1 VRTTRR
7 RQLLGAVA
15 ALLAI
20 VAAVG
25 AAGSAA
31 KDKPHAAR
39 PMSPANHLAQ
49 IKHVVVIYEENHSFD
64 NLYGGW
70 EGVDGLAGADQA
82 HTTQVDQNGTPFACL
97 LQNDVNLT
105 TPPLSA
111 SCNSTS
117 AFTNAPFTIDTI
129 IPASATTCPRPVGA
143 FAAHGFANGT
153 GLPGGCTEDIVHRY
167 YQEQYQLDGGKQD
180 RYVTGSD
187 AVGLTMGH
195 YDTKSLPV
203 YQYLHGKNA
212 PHYAIADR
220 FFQGAF
226 GGSFLNHQVLV
237 AAQAP
242 VWAGADNSGGP
253 NDFHSVVDANGMPN
267 NYPLY
272 ASPLGKSVVDA
283 METASCNPPAGRPP
297 TPASVTCGDYAVN
310 TTQPFYQPYSPGTA
324 DARRLPPLTS
334 ANIGDELSA
343 KGVDWAWYSGGW
355 SNADGDVG
363 APGWTNGNGPSCSDR
378 QANPK
383 STYPNCPDVLF
394 QYHHQP
400 FNYFASYAPGTPARK
415 AHLQDEV
422 AFFDLAN
429 GSMKTTCNLKQV
441 SFVKP
446 LGEENEH
453 PGYTSESAG
462 SNHLVDLLR
471 AIEGSACAKD
481 TLVIVTYDEFG
492 GQWDHVPPPGQGS
505 ATPGPHDKWGP
516 GSRIPALIVAPN
528 LPGRFVVDQTEHDTT
543 SILSTLEHRFGLAP
557 LTDRDRAVPDLSSV
571 WSAKVKVVA
580 K

>member
-1 VRTTRR
+1 MRITA
-7 RQLLGAVA
+7 AV
-15 ALLAI
+15 LVLI
-20 VAAVG
+20 VAAVA

-31 KDKPHAAR
+31 KSKPKPPPSAAQ
-39 PMSPANHLAQ
+39 HLSQ
-49 IKHVVVIYEENHSFD
+49 IKHIVVIYEENHSFD

-70 EGVDGLAGADQA
+70 EGVDGLSKADQA
-82 HTTQVDQNGTPFACL
+82 HTTQVDQAGAPLACL
-97 LQNDVNLT
+97 PQNDVNLT
-105 TPPLSA
+105 VPPLTA
-111 SCNSTS
+111 SCNATS
-117 AFTNAPFTIDTI
+117 AFKNSPFLIDQF
-129 IPASATTCPRPVGA
+129 IPASATTCPKPVGA
-143 FAAHGFANGT
+143 FAAHGFLNGT

-180 RYVTGSD
+180 RYATGSD
-187 AVGLTMGH
+187 AVGLVMGH
-195 YDTKSLPV
+195 YDTKSLPI

-212 PHYAIADR
+212 PHYAIDDR

-226 GGSFLNHQVLV
+226 GGSFLNHQILV
-237 AAQAP
+237 AATAP
-242 VWAGADNSGGP
+242 VWKNADNAGDA
-253 NDFHSVVDANGMPN
+253 NDFHSVVDANGFPN

-272 ASPLGKSVVDA
+272 TSPLGTKVIDS
-283 METASCNPPAGRPP
+283 METASCSPPAGRPA
-297 TPASVTCGDYAVN
+297 TPAGVTCGDFAVN

-383 STYPNCPDVLF
+383 STYPNCPDVDF
-394 QYHHQP
+394 QFHHQA
-400 FNYFASYAPGTPARK
+400 FNYWASYAPGTAARK
-415 AHLQDEV
+415 THLLDESEFFSV
-422 AFFDLAN
+422 AQSSTKSA
-429 GSMKTTCNLKQV
+429 CNLKQV

-453 PGYTSESAG
+453 PGYASESAG
-462 SNHLVDLLR
+462 SNHLVELLR
-471 AIEGSACAKD
+471 SIEGSACAKD
-481 TLVIVTYDEFG
+481 TMVVVTYDEFG

-505 ATPGPHDKWGP
+505 ATPGPHDQWGP
-516 GSRIPALIVAPN
+516 GTRIPALVLAPN
-528 LPGRFVVDQTEHDTT
+528 LPGKFVVDHTEHDTT
-543 SILSTLEHRFGLAP
+543 SILSTIEHRFGVAA
-557 LTDRDRAVPDLSSV
+557 LTNRDRTVPDLSSA
-571 WSAKVKVVA
+571 WKAKVVA